1 MNKRSRAVRQRYRLT
16 TYLTLVK
23 MAYNGILHLLARVLW
38 GGRNLRP
45 FLHRLR
51 GVKIGRGVFIG
62 DDVYLDEDYP
72 EAVEIHEGVVIG
84 PRCTIIAH
92 TRGAGKIVI
101 ERDAA
106 IATGCVIVCA
116 PGQTLTIGEGSVVSA
131 GSTVSHSIPPFTL
144 CGAPRL
150 KAYGRVTVPFTFDT
164 TYEAFKR
171 GVLPIRPPAREET

>member
-1 MNKRSRAVRQRYRLT
+1 MIESKRVIRQRYRLS
-16 TYLTLVK
+16 TYLTLLK
-23 MAYNGILHLLARVLW
+23 WAYNWILHLLARVLL

-51 GVKIGRGVFIG
+51 GVKISKGVFIG
-62 DDVYLDEDYP
+62 DDVYLDEDFP

-92 TRGAGKIVI
+92 TRGAGRIVI
-101 ERDAA
+101 EKDVA
-106 IATGCVIVCA
+106 IAAGCMIVCG

-144 CGAPRL
+144 CGGPRL
-150 KAYGRVTVPFTFDT
+150 KAYGRVSVPFTFNTSYQD
-164 TYEAFKR
+164 FKR
-171 GVLPIRPPAREET
+171 GLLPIRRGHREQR